1 MHHKLLLIRKNP
13 TISFIQGSTDKN
25 VKYRKCSIESPH
37 EGLIAHIFYK
47 FHNFDLLFCVQFDVF
62 SHLNTDDTV
71 RRIKEIL
78 SQYSIS
84 QRLFGEA
91 VLGLSQVS
99 SLYTV

>member
-1 MHHKLLLIRKNP
+1 MKDTL
-13 TISFIQGSTDKN
+13 
-25 VKYRKCSIESPH
+25 
-37 EGLIAHIFYK
+37 HIFFYK

-99 SLYTV
+99 SLYTVYSVTFSQLRGGCSEALTGKQLVDSVLCNL

>member
-1 MHHKLLLIRKNP
+1 MDFIITYLFFF
-13 TISFIQGSTDKN
+13 TIYIG
-25 VKYRKCSIESPH
+25 
-37 EGLIAHIFYK
+37 FY
-47 FHNFDLLFCVQFDVF
+47 VQFDLF

-99 SLYTV
+99 ALSSLSSVTSLRVSPRRQCWGCHR

>member
-1 MHHKLLLIRKNP
+1 L
-13 TISFIQGSTDKN
+13 Q
-25 VKYRKCSIESPH
+25 
-37 EGLIAHIFYK
+37 
-47 FHNFDLLFCVQFDVF
+47 FDLF

-91 VLGLSQVS
+91 VLGLSQVREPGTQS
-99 SLYTV
+99 TSQYSINQRLNGEAVMGLSQVRDPGTPSTSQYYISQKLYTVRLCWGCLRLEIP

>member
-1 MHHKLLLIRKNP
+1 MPLLQVAFLVDSK
-13 TISFIQGSTDKN
+13 ISVPLKALMKDS
-25 VKYRKCSIESPH
+25 
-37 EGLIAHIFYK
+37 LHIFFDK
-47 FHNFDLLFCVQFDVF
+47 FHNLDLLFCVQFDVF

-99 SLYTV
+99 SLYTVYSVTF